1 MSPTGI
7 SWERTIRNTR
17 LEMTY
22 TTGVARLFHDEGQIK
37 FPNGVIC
44 NVGEGRCDHSGYG
57 HLFGLIPRPY
67 CRSVNYDNSLVFE
80 GLAQLITD
88 NDTTD
93 RSPSLYIHVNQG
105 DYDFQVK
112 LGRLGTSN
120 CGFNSYST
128 EHPRLFVTI
137 ILRDAP
143 DFPPSKPVG
152 SEDVNLL
159 NYINS
164 KFVYAMRHT
173 KQEIDR
179 LFRLFEQ
186 RI

>member
-1 MSPTGI
+1 MI
-7 SWERTIRNTR
+7 SDLT
-17 LEMTY
+17 
-22 TTGVARLFHDEGQIK
+22 K
-37 FPNGVIC
+37 
-44 NVGEGRCDHSGYG
+44 
-57 HLFGLIPRPY
+57 
-67 CRSVNYDNSLVFE
+67 
-80 GLAQLITD
+80 IT
-88 NDTTD
+88 
-93 RSPSLYIHVNQG
+93 L
-105 DYDFQVK
+105 VK
-112 LGRLGTSN
+112 LKHLNGTASSQLVTSI
-120 CGFNSYST
+120 CGFNPYST

-186 RI
+186 KI